1 MLKVTRRILDL
12 SREDVRVIWGR
23 HSLDFTVILQMID
36 SFNIIYLSLTTCQ
49 RTWQAGGIQL
59 QKKKNSCSLSQE
71 RTCCPTEIF
80 GTSRRK
86 ANQRALP
93 FGRVTETRQM
103 PCIKA

>member
-12 SREDVRVIWGR
+12 SREDVSVIWGR

-59 QKKKNSCSLSQE
+59 QKKKIHVPCPRKGHAVPLRSL
-71 RTCCPTEIF
+71 
-80 GTSRRK
+80 
-86 ANQRALP
+86 
-93 FGRVTETRQM
+93 GRVGEKPTKGLSPLEE
-103 PCIKA
+103 